1 MLKKKGV
8 SQPKNEFLNLS
19 TENIQNVR
27 SSVEDI
33 LSNENKKKNAIK
45 YVIQIGKNK
54 RIPNSSTS
62 YDIEPNY
69 NNSESPRRG
78 RGYPRGFANSIS
90 PSRNIVDKISFI
102 LLFITPNI

>member
-1 MLKKKGV
+1 MELYHKKINIDNNVNRRLRDRLNESDNYPQKDNKNIIFQKMLKKKGV

-45 YVIQIGKNK
+45 YVIQIGKN
-54 RIPNSSTS
+54 
-62 YDIEPNY
+62 
-69 NNSESPRRG
+69 
-78 RGYPRGFANSIS
+78 
-90 PSRNIVDKISFI
+90 
-102 LLFITPNI
+102 

>member
-45 YVIQIGKNK
+45 YVIQIGKN
-54 RIPNSSTS
+54 
-62 YDIEPNY
+62 
-69 NNSESPRRG
+69 
-78 RGYPRGFANSIS
+78 
-90 PSRNIVDKISFI
+90 
-102 LLFITPNI
+102 